1 MLGRFRCV
9 QILETE
15 CGEIFIYFQ
24 LPTRMIL
31 DTLIFLISLR
41 VSVDRSTTS
50 TCGGSVLPN
59 TVA

>member
-15 CGEIFIYFQ
+15 CGEIFIDFH

-31 DTLIFLISLR
+31 DTLIFLTSKYFSTGIYR
-41 VSVDRSTTS
+41 VEHHEYM
-50 TCGGSVLPN
+50 
-59 TVA
+59 